1 MNNLDPLVSTGPSQS
16 HSPRLN
22 RRDTINVRITGDF
35 IELYCENLG
44 GGSEKISANILTE
57 RFNRDLF
64 KVLSLGEDVLPNY
77 IMDKKIG
84 QEDRWI
90 ILHYSPF
97 KVNS

>member
-57 RFNRDLF
+57 IFLRCFPWGRMCCQITLWTRKLGKKTGGLF
-64 KVLSLGEDVLPNY
+64 FTIHHS
-77 IMDKKIG
+77 
-84 QEDRWI
+84 R
-90 ILHYSPF
+90 
-97 KVNS
+97 